1 MKMHALSGG
10 RLRMR
15 KSVYLP
21 TVEKTETLELPVIC
35 YLIRHEQGNILFD
48 TGCHPSVAENAEDR
62 WGSMA
67 KVMVP
72 INAPQDNLI
81 AQLDLVGLKPHDID
95 LVVNSHFHSD
105 HCGCNEFFKKATIF
119 CHLLELEAAQAQDG
133 VQKGYVPKDWKHNNE
148 IKTIT
153 GQYDLLGNDKV
164 VLLPLP
170 GHTPGMIGA
179 MVNLDKDGSFLLAS
193 DAVAMKANLDLE
205 FNPKNN
211 WNPDLSLASM
221 AEVRRIQAGGA
232 QVLFGHDDQQWQ
244 TMRKGPAFYE

>member
-21 TVEKTETLELPVIC
+21 TVEKTETIELPVIC

-119 CHLLELEAAQAQDG
+119 CHLLGLEAAQAQDG

-205 FNPKNN
+205 FNPKNT

>member
-67 KVMVP
+67 KVMIP

-205 FNPKNN
+205 FNPKNT

-232 QVLFGHDDQQWQ
+232 QVFFGHDDQQWQ